1 MSPANHRTIAVWI
14 IEDHDLYRESL
25 TSLID
30 KTEGFLCTGAFSSCE
45 EAIAALKKNAAPDV
59 MLVDIRLGAEHMSG
73 IEGVERMRAIYPD
86 LPFIMVTEVEEKDL
100 VFQAICAGASGYLLK
115 SSPRLDVIESIE
127 RVLLGGAIIDVPIA
141 RRVLN
146 MFANPVFSETKE
158 GLTERGKE
166 ILSLMVEGLTKR
178 EIADRLFLSRHTID
192 GHIRKIYATL
202 EVHNKNGAIAKALK
216 EHLL

>member
-1 MSPANHRTIAVWI
+1 MESTDDNITTVWI
-14 IEDHDLYRESL
+14 IEDHELYRESL
-25 TSLID
+25 ATLID
-30 KTEGFLCTGAFSSCE
+30 KTEGFLCTAAFCSCE
-45 EAIAALKKNAAPDV
+45 DAIAKLSEYAKPDV
-59 MLVDIRLGAEHMSG
+59 MLVDIRLGEHRMSG
-73 IEGVERMRAIYPD
+73 IEGVARMRGMQPD
-86 LPFIMVTEVEEKDL
+86 TPFIMVTEVGEREL
-100 VFQAICAGASGYLLK
+100 VFEAICAGASGYLHK

-146 MFANPVFSETKE
+146 MFANPVLRETRH

-166 ILSLMVEGLTKR
+166 ILSLMIEGLTKR

-192 GHIRKIYATL
+192 GHIRKIYTTL
-202 EVHNKNGAIAKALK
+202 EVHNKSGAIAKALK

>member
-1 MSPANHRTIAVWI
+1 MDSADDNITMVWI
-14 IEDHDLYRESL
+14 IEDHELYRESL
-25 TSLID
+25 ATLID
-30 KTEGFLCTGAFSSCE
+30 KTEGFLCTAAFCSCE
-45 EAIAALKKNAAPDV
+45 DAISKLSQYTKPDV
-59 MLVDIRLGAEHMSG
+59 MLVDIRLGEDRMSG
-73 IEGVERMRAIYPD
+73 IEGVARMRSMQPEI
-86 LPFIMVTEVEEKDL
+86 PFIMVTEVDERDL
-100 VFQAICAGASGYLLK
+100 VFEAICAGASGYLHK

-146 MFANPVFSETKE
+146 MFANPVLRETKD

-166 ILSLMVEGLTKR
+166 ILSLMIEGLTKR

-202 EVHNKNGAIAKALK
+202 EVHNKSGAIAKALK